1 MLVKKLTHMNA
12 AGGGKG
18 YATATLTT
26 SGTSVN
32 ETIENAEK
40 MDALPSDPYVVER
53 ERERST
59 E

>member
-1 MLVKKLTHMNA
+1 VLVKKLIHMNA

-40 MDALPSDPYVVER
+40 LDALPSDPCVGER
-53 ERERST
+53 ET
-59 E
+59 QID